1 MASTIGHQYQNL
13 NTKSMAKTILVIGGA
28 GYIGSHIC
36 KVLAKNGYSPVII
49 DHNLKNK
56 PWADT
61 FGPAFNLNLPID
73 LPQLGDL
80 IKRYAIDTVINL
92 AAYTA
97 VGESVANPS
106 KYYKNNLVMTLQL
119 LDKLIELDIK
129 KFVFS
134 SSAAVYGIPEDK
146 DGICFDAEGN
156 EKPINP
162 YGQTKL
168 MVEKILR
175 DYHKAHGLNS
185 ISLRYFNAAGADPDA
200 EVGEL
205 RDLETHI
212 IPLAINASLRG
223 NEFNMFG
230 DDYKTPD
237 GTCVR
242 DYIHVMDLA
251 DAHIQAINLVGNGID
266 CNSFNLG
273 SGIPTSNKQLLDSVK
288 KFTGDFKINIKPRRP
303 GDPDSL
309 VADIS
314 NTMKYL
320 NWQPQLSSIDKIVS
334 TAVNW
339 HKKANKKEIQ

>member
-1 MASTIGHQYQNL
+1 MEDTTEHQYRNL
-13 NTKSMAKTILVIGGA
+13 STKTMAKTILVIGGA

-36 KVLAKNGYSPVII
+36 KVLVKNGFSPVIV
-49 DHNLKNK
+49 DHNLANK
-56 PWADT
+56 PWANT
-61 FGPAFNLNLPID
+61 FGPAFNLNLPVD
-73 LPQLGDL
+73 LPQMAD
-80 IKRYAIDTVINL
+80 IVKRYNIDTVINL

-119 LDKLIELDIK
+119 LDKLIELDVK

-134 SSAAVYGIPEDK
+134 SSAAVYGIPNNNE
-146 DGICFDAEGN
+146 GICYDDKNVER
-156 EKPINP
+156 PINP

-168 MVEKILR
+168 MVEKILQ
-175 DYHKAHGLNS
+175 DYHKAHGLKS
-185 ISLRYFNAAGADPDA
+185 ISLRYFNAAGADPEA

-205 RDLETHI
+205 RELETHI
-212 IPLAINASLRG
+212 IPLAINASMQG
-223 NEFNMFG
+223 KEFNIFG
-230 DDYKTPD
+230 DDYNTPD

-251 DAHIQAINLVGNGID
+251 DAHIKAINLVGNGID
-266 CNSFNLG
+266 CASYNLG
-273 SGIPTSNKQLLDSVK
+273 SGIPTSNKQLLDAVK
-288 KFTGDFKINIKPRRP
+288 KYTGDFKITVKPRRP

-314 NTMKYL
+314 NTTKNL
-320 NWQPQLSSIDKIVS
+320 NWKPALSTIDKIVS

-339 HKKANKKEIQ
+339 HKKAHKKEIQ

>member
-1 MASTIGHQYQNL
+1 M
-13 NTKSMAKTILVIGGA
+13 KKTILVTGGS
-28 GYIGSHIC
+28 GYQG
-36 KVLAKNGYSPVII
+36 V
-49 DHNLKNK
+49 
-56 PWADT
+56 
-61 FGPAFNLNLPID
+61 
-73 LPQLGDL
+73 
-80 IKRYAIDTVINL
+80 
-92 AAYTA
+92 
-97 VGESVANPS
+97 
-106 KYYKNNLVMTLQL
+106 
-119 LDKLIELDIK
+119 KLIERLIKDNYNVINIDRTKKDIPGVTLYPFDIDNHQLK
-129 KFVFS
+129 GVIKLTQPDTIMHFAAEHEVARGESEPGLFYQNNIGNTIALLNHAVEAGVKNFVFS
-134 SSAAVYGIPEDK
+134 SSSSVYGDIQTFPTTEDTSK
-146 DGICFDAEGN
+146 
-156 EKPINP
+156 NP
-162 YGQTKL
+162 VGAYGRSKSIIEDL
-168 MVEKILR
+168 LP
-175 DYHKAHGLNS
+175 DYKRAYGLNYAA
-185 ISLRYFNAAGADPDA
+185 LRYFNAAGADPDA

-205 RDLETHI
+205 RELETHI

-251 DAHIQAINLVGNGID
+251 DAHIQAINLVGNGIN